1 MIRMFDSL
9 WENNE
14 KLLEIEVPQ
23 FQTKLFWHSVGT
35 CIMANLGE
43 AILVCLE
50 KLVGGWALPLWKI
63 WVRQLG
69 LLFPIYGQTKHVPNH
84 QPENHHYSWR
94 NHTLWQTNIAVENG
108 YLIIVDLPM
117 KNGDF
122 P

>member
-50 KLVGGWALPLWKI
+50 KLVGG
-63 WVRQLG
+63 
-69 LLFPIYGQTKHVPNH
+69 
-84 QPENHHYSWR
+84 
-94 NHTLWQTNIAVENG
+94 
-108 YLIIVDLPM
+108 
-117 KNGDF
+117 
-122 P
+122 